1 MRSIGRCWRAVV
13 GVALLAGLAGCSAR
27 SGSTAATATTRPQ
40 DAAALV
46 QEWVR
51 CVRANGAPNLPDPQ
65 IDGNGQPHF
74 PEGTPEPPDRAL
86 RACQPIVDRLPPAAR
101 GAETRPPADIPALVR
116 FARCMREHGLTDF
129 PDPKA
134 DGIFW
139 LAGTN
144 ARREIYGTG
153 ATKQPPTPRASA
165 ALEACG
171 FNGALRGKIFLD
183 VG

>member
-1 MRSIGRCWRAVV
+1 MRSSGRCRRAFL
-13 GVALLAGLAGCSAR
+13 GVLLLAGLAGCSAR
-27 SGSTAATATTRPQ
+27 SGSTAATTTTGSQ

-65 IDGNGQPHF
+65 VDGDGQPHF
-74 PEGTPEPPDRAL
+74 PEGTPAPPERAL

-101 GAETRPPADIPALVR
+101 GEETRSPADMQLLLR
-116 FARCMREHGLTDF
+116 FAGCMREHGLTDF